1 MSDSVKSFL
10 KEWGLLILLTFFVSS
25 CRSFLAEPR
34 YIPSGSMLPELQIN
48 DRLIIEKLSLRNS
61 LPKRGDI
68 VVFKSPYSFDEKDFE
83 FKLIDIVKEPPLVN
97 YLNLALEQYSDDKK
111 RILNTR
117 GQAFKTLNLD
127 IYGLS
132 RQEIIQLLLSDGKLI
147 KRPFLIYEEEKVI
160 LGFNEIE
167 YAKQFI

>member
-1 MSDSVKSFL
+1 MKKIIFYSYFKCS
-10 KEWGLLILLTFFVSS
+10 T
-25 CRSFLAEPR
+25 CRKAAKWLES
-34 YIPSGSMLPELQIN
+34 N
-48 DRLIIEKLSLRNS
+48 
-61 LPKRGDI
+61 
-68 VVFKSPYSFDEKDFE
+68 DFE
-83 FKLIDIVKEPPLVN
+83 FQLIDIVIEPPIVN

-111 RILNTR
+111 RIFNTR

-132 RQEIIQLLLSDGKLI
+132 MEEIIKLLLSDGKLI
-147 KRPFLIYEEEKVI
+147 KRPFLIYEGEKVI